1 MPALIGM
8 TYPQPPS
15 YPYIGKRFPSRIN
28 GLYSMNNLGQ
38 LSVKPH
44 WINAKYRVNQGVTN
58 KLRAIQNL

>member
-1 MPALIGM
+1 MPSLIGM
-8 TYPQPPS
+8 SYQQPQS
-15 YPYIGKRFPSRIN
+15 YPYIGKRFIN

-44 WINAKYRVNQGVTN
+44 WINSKYRVNQGITN